1 MVKTTFEP
9 RKLAQNIP
17 AEELINLLPHK
28 GKMFLLDH
36 LTAHDTVARTLES
49 ESLVTKNH
57 IFYDEDLD
65 GIPSHVAFEL
75 IAQSISALSG
85 VTGCERGEP
94 AKPGFLLS
102 IQNYHATVDRFK
114 VGTSVHVAI
123 KKIDELENMMTYSGI
138 AYSSEK
144 PDVPAVETVITV
156 MKTTDL
162 TILGEK

>member
-1 MVKTTFEP
+1 MEP
-9 RKLAQNIP
+9 RKLPQNVP

-36 LTAHDTVARTLES
+36 LTQHDTVARTLES

-57 IFYDEDLD
+57 IFYDEALD

-102 IQNYHATVDRFK
+102 LQNYQAHAESFK
-114 VGTSVHVAI
+114 AGTSVHCVI
-123 KKIDELENMMTYSGI
+123 KKIDELENMMTYSGA
-138 AYSSEK
+138 AYSSEDPEK
-144 PDVPAVETVITV
+144 PIVETVITV
-156 MKTTDL
+156 METTDL
-162 TILGEK
+162 RVLGEN

>member
-1 MVKTTFEP
+1 MEP
-9 RKLAQNIP
+9 RKLPQTVP

-36 LTAHDTVARTLES
+36 LIQHDIIERTLES
-49 ESLVTKNH
+49 VSLVTKDH
-57 IFYDEDLD
+57 IFYDESVD

-94 AKPGFLLS
+94 PKPGFLLS
-102 IQNYHATVDRFK
+102 LQNYQAHVASFK
-114 VGTSVHVAI
+114 VGTSIHVAI
-123 KKIDELENMMTYSGI
+123 KKIDELDNMLTYSGV
-138 AYSSEK
+138 AYSSEN

-156 MKTTDL
+156 METTDL
-162 TILGEK
+162 RILGEK

>member
-1 MVKTTFEP
+1 MSDIKMEP
-9 RKLAQNIP
+9 RKLPQNVP

-36 LTAHDTVARTLES
+36 LTQHDTVARTLES

-57 IFYDEDLD
+57 IFYDETID

-75 IAQSISALSG
+75 IAQSISSLSG

-102 IQNYHATVDRFK
+102 LQNYQANVPFFK
-114 VGTSVHVAI
+114 AGTSVHVVI
-123 KKIDELENMMTYSGI
+123 KKIDELESMLTYSGV
-138 AYSSEK
+138 AYSSEN

-156 MKTTDL
+156 METTDL
-162 TILGEK
+162 SVLGA

>member
-1 MVKTTFEP
+1 MEP
-9 RKLAQNIP
+9 RKLPQTVP
-17 AEELINLLPHK
+17 SEELINLLPHK

-36 LTAHDTVARTLES
+36 LTQHDTVARTLES
-49 ESLVTKNH
+49 VSLVTKNH

-102 IQNYHATVDRFK
+102 LQNYQAHTESFK
-114 VGTSVHVAI
+114 TGTSIHVAI
-123 KKIDELENMMTYSGI
+123 KKIDELENMMTYSGV
-138 AYSSEK
+138 AYSSEN
-144 PDVPAVETVITV
+144 PNVPAVETIITV
-156 MKTTDL
+156 METTDL
-162 TILGEK
+162 RILGEN

>member
-1 MVKTTFEP
+1 MEP
-9 RKLAQNIP
+9 RKLPQTVV

-36 LTAHDTVARTLES
+36 LTQHDIIERTLES

-57 IFYDEDLD
+57 IFYDEELD

-94 AKPGFLLS
+94 PKPGFLLS
-102 IQNYHATVDRFK
+102 IQNYQAHVASFK
-114 VGTSVHVAI
+114 AGTSVHCTI
-123 KKIDELENMMTYSGI
+123 KKIDELENMMTYSGV
-138 AYSSEK
+138 AYSSEN
-144 PDVPAVETVITV
+144 PDSPAVETVITV
-156 MKTTDL
+156 METTDL
-162 TILGEK
+162 RVLGEN

>member
-1 MVKTTFEP
+1 MTEIKMEP
-9 RKLAQNIP
+9 RKLPQLVP
-17 AEELINLLPHK
+17 ADELINLLPHK

-36 LTAHDTVARTLES
+36 LTQHDTVARTLES

-57 IFYDEDLD
+57 IFYDESLD

-102 IQNYHATVDRFK
+102 LQNYQAYVPSFK
-114 VGTSVHVAI
+114 VGTSIHVVI
-123 KKIDELENMMTYSGI
+123 KKIDELDSMLTYSGI
-138 AYSSEK
+138 AYSSEN
-144 PDVPAVETVITV
+144 PNAPAVETTITV
-156 MKTTDL
+156 METTDL
-162 TILGEK
+162 SVLGN

>member
-1 MVKTTFEP
+1 MEP
-9 RKLAQNIP
+9 RKLPQNVP

-36 LTAHDTVARTLES
+36 LTQHDTVARTLES

-57 IFYDEDLD
+57 IFYDEALD

-94 AKPGFLLS
+94 AKPDSF
-102 IQNYHATVDRFK
+102 
-114 VGTSVHVAI
+114 
-123 KKIDELENMMTYSGI
+123 
-138 AYSSEK
+138 
-144 PDVPAVETVITV
+144 
-156 MKTTDL
+156 
-162 TILGEK
+162 